1 MHELPLAWRTDLAI
15 LEMSSAQVTGFEDY
29 ILVRSPD
36 NPGYHWGNCIL
47 VTSGDL
53 AGDPARCLRTFQMH
67 LPGADHVAIG
77 LPCAPSPLAW
87 QPFDV
92 QLESTESLI
101 RREPLWPKELPPGY
115 DVRQLLTDE
124 DWALAH
130 RADVAER
137 GDSPG
142 YDDFASRRIATHQQ
156 LSDDGLGAFFGV
168 FAGVELVAD
177 LGIVVC
183 LHQVA
188 RYQDVSTVPAHR
200 GKGLASHLLGVASRW
215 AADRGV
221 DSWLILAEPD
231 SAAARLYRS
240 LGFQSLG
247 ERCYEVYRPTT

>member
-1 MHELPLAWRTDLAI
+1 
-15 LEMSSAQVTGFEDY
+15 MSGAQVTGFEDY
-29 ILVRSPD
+29 IWCGRRTTLGITGATAS
-36 NPGYHWGNCIL
+36 WSS
-47 VTSGDL
+47 SGIWQMIR
-53 AGDPARCLRTFQMH
+53 AMPADFQMH

-142 YDDFASRRIATHQQ
+142 YDDFASRRLRRINSSATTAWVH
-156 LSDDGLGAFFGV
+156 SSGL
-168 FAGVELVAD
+168 
-177 LGIVVC
+177 
-183 LHQVA
+183 
-188 RYQDVSTVPAHR
+188 RRR
-200 GKGLASHLLGVASRW
+200 GPGG
-215 AADRGV
+215 
-221 DSWLILAEPD
+221 
-231 SAAARLYRS
+231 
-240 LGFQSLG
+240 
-247 ERCYEVYRPTT
+247 